1 MRLRPRACSSC
12 RSTSSSAA
20 VRAPPLV
27 CDVRRA
33 DARAVYCTS
42 LLVTLTT
49 REFVLGA
56 GPSAAGTTGAFT
68 SVLDPPQL
76 FSAGAEGSV
85 GVTLSLQDMGSA
97 AGKAPRGA
105 TDSV

>member
-1 MRLRPRACSSC
+1 
-12 RSTSSSAA
+12 
-20 VRAPPLV
+20 
-27 CDVRRA
+27 
-33 DARAVYCTS
+33 VYCTS

-56 GPSAAGTTGAFT
+56 GPAAAGTTGAFT

-76 FSAGAEGSV
+76 FSAGTEGSV
-85 GVTLSLQDMGSA
+85 GVTLSLQDMGST
-97 AGKAPRGA
+97 AGKALRGA

>member
-1 MRLRPRACSSC
+1 
-12 RSTSSSAA
+12 
-20 VRAPPLV
+20 
-27 CDVRRA
+27 
-33 DARAVYCTS
+33 VYCTS

-56 GPSAAGTTGAFT
+56 GPSVAGTTGAFT

-76 FSAGAEGSV
+76 FSAGTEGSV
-85 GVTLSLQDMGSA
+85 GVTLSLQDMSST